1 MYTRLKAGQ
10 PAPLFSL
17 TDIYDREID
26 LSTYKNKGK
35 KVLISFFRNVACP
48 FCNFRIHQLTTKNDQ
63 WKDDLEMIF
72 VLEAKKEVVLR
83 SSFHKGV
90 SPIPII
96 ADFDR
101 EIYKK
106 YGTEVSTEK
115 FNATINSTKQM
126 AIYSKLV
133 EKGYEIN
140 SSETQIHSIP
150 ADFLLDEN
158 LNILIAHYGKDIP
171 DHLPFEQIEELVF
184 GKK

>member
-1 MYTRLKAGQ
+1 MSQKLQTGQ

-26 LSTYKNKGK
+26 LSAYKNKGK
-35 KVLISFFRNVACP
+35 KILISFFRNVACP
-48 FCNFRIHQLTTKNDQ
+48 FCNFRIHQLTVKNDQ
-63 WKDDLEMIF
+63 WKDDLQMIF
-72 VLEAKKEVVLR
+72 FLEAKQHVVLR

-96 ADFDR
+96 ADFER
-101 EIYKK
+101 ETYQK
-106 YGTEVSTEK
+106 YGTEVSLDK
-115 FNATINSTKQM
+115 FNATINSEAQM
-126 AIYSKLV
+126 AIHSQLV
-133 EKGYEIN
+133 EKGYEID
-140 SSETQIHSIP
+140 SEEEQIHSIP

-158 LNILIAHYGKDIP
+158 LNIIKAYYGKDIP